1 MTDENGKKVCLSGC
15 EGAGIKKAVQTGF
28 KGLPDM
34 DPFKEI
40 DPIQQPTFDLQA
52 RAESIMMI
60 KESSKYI
67 VEQESDSDGE
77 WCEENDLNEDGNI
90 FDTFDDELEE

>member
-1 MTDENGKKVCLSGC
+1 
-15 EGAGIKKAVQTGF
+15 
-28 KGLPDM
+28 
-34 DPFKEI
+34 
-40 DPIQQPTFDLQA
+40 
-52 RAESIMMI
+52 MMI

-67 VEQESDSDGE
+67 VEQESCDSDGE